1 MEKQSAEKRQNK
13 YKNQKRADAGSI
25 CKLISMFAQ
34 NNVHTQSK

>member
-1 MEKQSAEKRQNK
+1 MEKQSAEKKQNK
-13 YKNQKRADAGSI
+13 KNQKRADAGSI